1 MGISR
6 EKLSLIHVAKARLGM
21 AEEDYRALLRDV
33 AGVDSSSSLDD
44 AGFERLMLRFEALG
58 FQSNRAK
65 RGYGRRPGMATPAQV
80 EYIRSLWTEYTGSD
94 NETSLNHWLE
104 NSFGVTALRF
114 ADTEVAGDALTA
126 LKAMVA
132 RRKG

>member
-6 EKLSLIHVAKARLGM
+6 EKLSLIHVAKAKLGM
-21 AEEDYRALLRDV
+21 AEEDYRAQLRDM
-33 AGVDSSSSLDD
+33 AGVDSAAALDD
-44 AGFERLMLRFEALG
+44 AGFERLMQRFEALG

-80 EYIRSLWTEYTGSD
+80 EYIRHLWTEYTGGD
-94 NETSLNHWLE
+94 NEASLNHWLE
-104 NSFGVTALRF
+104 HSFGVTALRF
-114 ADTEVAGDALTA
+114 VDEDVAGDALTA